1 MTIQTLMLSTS
12 LTRELRVPVIYG
24 VPVIYDMMLAF
35 LMNLNK

>member
-12 LTRELRVPVIYG
+12 LTRELG